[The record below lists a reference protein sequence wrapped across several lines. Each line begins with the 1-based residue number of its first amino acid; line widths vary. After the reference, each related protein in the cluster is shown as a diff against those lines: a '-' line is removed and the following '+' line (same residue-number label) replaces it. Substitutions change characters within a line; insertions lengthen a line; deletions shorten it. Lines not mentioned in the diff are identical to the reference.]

1 MSINFQT
8 ISVKFAISKKTSVK
22 NWISKVIKK
31 EKRKE
36 SKIVFIFCSDNEL
49 LAINKEFLNHNT
61 LTDIITFDYSKDKT
75 ISGEIY
81 VSIERVEDN
90 ANFFDISFENE
101 LHRVIIHG
109 VLHLCGYKDKT
120 TAQKKEMRLKESLA
134 LRLLKD

>member
-90 ANFFDISFENE
+90 AKFFDISFENE
-101 LHRVIIHG
+101 LQRVIIHG